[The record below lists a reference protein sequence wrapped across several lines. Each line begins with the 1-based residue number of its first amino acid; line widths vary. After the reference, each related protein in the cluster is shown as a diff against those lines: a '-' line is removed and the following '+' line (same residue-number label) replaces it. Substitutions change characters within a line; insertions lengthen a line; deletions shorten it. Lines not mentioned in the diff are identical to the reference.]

1 MPLAQS
7 LIRWSLIRGSL
18 ICWSLIRWSQ
28 FAGRG
33 SLLLRIAIVAA
44 GLLSGTILHGEIR
57 RHALLIGIN
66 DYSASHL
73 TTPAGARLPF
83 GRDDW
88 PDLSGAAVDARAFGE
103 LLTLLYGFAPDDI
116 VTLTDQAATRAAM
129 LHTLGQLADSASK
142 DDVVFFYFAGHGS
155 QVRNSLS
162 DEPDGLDESIVP
174 ADSRRGAPDIRDKEL
189 RILFNRILDRGARLT
204 VMLDNCHS
212 GSGARG
218 LPTGARPRGI
228 KPDLRDVADP
238 SRGAG
243 PRPENRGALVLM
255 ASQDFAQAWET
266 HDPQG
271 TMHGTFTWAWMRAL
285 RDAAPGE
292 AAMTTFL
299 RAQAR
304 MRAETPFQEPVL
316 AGSSDARLRPFLGT
330 SAVDRGE
337 PRKLVAVSKVHA
349 NGTVLL
355 QGGWANGLAAGNE
368 LQVVNAPNI
377 RLTITTIDGLAR
389 SEARVTPATLTGA
402 AIKPGTL
409 VEASGWTAPPPNP
422 LHVWMPNFDRSAAE
436 LEALGHALAARA
448 AARNVRWITNP
459 LDVTPVFVLRPH
471 AGGWELIASD
481 GHRETFASD
490 AAALDAIARLPIHL
504 PAAGANQ
511 PCGASLFV
519 QFPVPAELAR
529 TLGLGTHTAHAEIAP
544 VPRAE
549 DADYI
554 LTGRYAGGQLGYA
567 WLRPAVTQGDRRKSG
582 LPLRTDWIAARSNA
596 PTEQL
601 REAVFRLRTI
611 HDWQLLESPP
621 EGRFPYHLDL
631 RRSGDDAL
639 PRQNV
644 VTGGERYSLVLR
656 AGSAFLPAH
665 LAPRYHYVFLL
676 DSFGRSVLL
685 YPRSGSVENRF
696 PLSDPPPPEI
706 ALDSAFEVTPP
717 YGIDTYVL
725 LSTDEPLPNPWILD
739 SEGVRSRD
747 PRALTPLER
756 LLQETATGTRG
767 ATLVL
772 PSAWSIDRFVYE
784 SVAPPKRRGGV

>member
-1 MPLAQS
+1 VLFIAPL
-7 LIRWSLIRGSL
+7 
-18 ICWSLIRWSQ
+18 
-28 FAGRG
+28 
-33 SLLLRIAIVAA
+33 
-44 GLLSGTILHGEIR
+44 LHGETR

-73 TTPAGARLPF
+73 ATPAGARLPF

-88 PDLSGAAVDARAFGE
+88 PDLSGAAGDARAMGD
-103 LLTLLYGFAPDDI
+103 LITLLCGFTADDV
-116 VTLTDQAATRAAM
+116 VTLTDQGATRAAM
-129 LHTLGQLADSASK
+129 LHALGQLADGASK

-174 ADSRRGAPDIRDKEL
+174 ADSQRGAPDIRDKEL
-189 RILFNRILDRGARLT
+189 RVLFNRILDRGARLT

-238 SRGAG
+238 RRGS
-243 PRPENRGALVLM
+243 PRPENRGALVLT

-304 MRAETPFQEPVL
+304 MRAETPFQEPVI
-316 AGSSDARLRPFLGT
+316 AGTSDARLRPFLGT
-330 SAVDRGE
+330 GALDRGD
-337 PRKLVAVSKVHA
+337 PRTIVAVSKVRA
-349 NGTVLL
+349 NGTVVL
-355 QGGWANGLAAGNE
+355 QGGWANGLAAGHE
-368 LQVVNAPNI
+368 LQVVNAPGI
-377 RLTITTIDGLAR
+377 RLTITAVDGLAR
-389 SEARVTPATLTGA
+389 SEARVTPMVSIGTAL
-402 AIKPGTL
+402 KPGTL
-409 VEASGWTAPPPNP
+409 VAATGWTAPPPNP
-422 LHVWMPNFDRSAAE
+422 LHVWTPAMARSAE
-436 LEALGHALAARA
+436 EIEALAHAMAARA
-448 AARNVRWITNP
+448 AAGNVRWITNP
-459 LDVTPVFVLRPH
+459 LEITPSHVLRPH
-471 AGGWELIASD
+471 GNGWELLAND

-490 AAALDAIARLPIHL
+490 AAALDAITRLSR
-504 PAAGANQ
+504 GT
-511 PCGASLFV
+511 SLFV
-519 QFPVPAELAR
+519 QFPAPAELLR
-529 TLGLGTHTAHAEIAP
+529 TVDLGAHTAHEEIAQ

-549 DADYI
+549 DADYV
-554 LTGRYAGGQLGYA
+554 LTGRYAGGRLAYA
-567 WLRPAVTQGDRRKSG
+567 WLRPAVNQGDRRKSG
-582 LPLRTDWIAARSNA
+582 LPLRTDWVTARGTTA
-596 PTEQL
+596 EQL
-601 REAVFRLRTI
+601 REAVLRLRTI

-621 EGRFPYHLDL
+621 GGRFPYHLDL
-631 RRSGDDAL
+631 RRTGDDAL

-644 VTGGERYSLVLR
+644 VTGGERYGLVLR

-665 LAPRYHYVFLL
+665 LAPRYLYVFLL

-696 PLSDPPPPEI
+696 PLNDPPPPEI
-706 ALDSAFEVTPP
+706 ALDSELEVTPP
-717 YGIDTYVL
+717 YGIDTYIL

-747 PRALTPLER
+747 PKALTPLER
-756 LLQETATGTRG
+756 LLRETATGTRG
-767 ATLVL
+767 ASLVL

-784 SVAPPKRRGGV
+784 SVAPPKSRGGV